1 MRISATGHFLAL
13 GLLLAHP
20 SVGKSDLEFRYTKII
35 FSSDDHLVTP
45 VSVNHTPV
53 TWWAVDTGAPRS
65 IIDTELAKRLEL
77 QAVEQLKASQYD
89 ADKGSTFPIV
99 EPDDLQIGM
108 FHAGRVACVERSIKN
123 IRSLRTTV
131 WNGKFEKTGL
141 IGLDLLARYG
151 AIINIRAGKIFF
163 SPTGNL
169 GMSRQGYEQIG
180 FTYVPLAFTGGR
192 LVVNGTLSREK
203 CAFLIDTGAPFTVL
217 DESVRRQ
224 ANIPFNKAGTLMLPF
239 IRGAVFRV
247 NSGTAGDFKIGD
259 YDAKGATL
267 CFAPFSPRP
276 FAGIIGVDFLYYRSA
291 LIDIGGRA
299 LYLKPSTSGR

>member
-1 MRISATGHFLAL
+1 MTTSAAGRLLAL

-20 SVGKSDLEFRYTKII
+20 SVGKSDLEFGYTKII
-35 FSSDDHLVTP
+35 FSSDDHIVTP

-65 IIDTELAKRLEL
+65 IIDPELAKRLEL
-77 QAVEQLKASQYD
+77 QVAGELKASQSD
-89 ADKGSTFPIV
+89 ADNGSTFPIV
-99 EPDDLQIGM
+99 EPDDLQIGL
-108 FHAGRVACVERSIKN
+108 FHAARVTCIERSIKN
-123 IRSLRTTV
+123 IRSLSTTV
-131 WNGKFEKTGL
+131 WKGKFEKTGL
-141 IGLDLLARYG
+141 IGLDVLARYG

-163 SPTGNL
+163 SAKGNL
-169 GMSRQGYEQIG
+169 GMSRQGYEQMG

-192 LVVNGTLSREK
+192 LVVNGTISGEE
-203 CAFLIDTGAPFTVL
+203 CAFFIDTGSPFTL
-217 DESVRRQ
+217 LEESVRRR
-224 ANIPFNKAGTLMLPF
+224 ANIPFNKAGTLTLPF
-239 IRGAVFRV
+239 ISGAVFRI
-247 NSGTAGDFKIGD
+247 NTGTADRFKIGD

-267 CFAPFSPRP
+267 CFSSFDPRP

>member
-1 MRISATGHFLAL
+1 MRISATGHLLAL

-20 SVGKSDLEFRYTKII
+20 SVGKSELEFRYTKII

-169 GMSRQGYEQIG
+169 GMSRQGYEQMG

-192 LVVNGTLSREK
+192 LVVNGTISREK